1 MKKVIH
7 YHNLYLMLYF
17 KFYALKQEKEMKC
30 TNVIKKKKAII
41 LQDDILYVENMKS
54 TEKIIG
60 NE

>member
-1 MKKVIH
+1 M
-7 YHNLYLMLYF
+7 Y
-17 KFYALKQEKEMKC
+17 KC
-30 TNVIKKKKAII
+30 DKKKKAII